1 MKFPNDSNMV
11 STHLLRLVAL
21 AVLSV
26 SVASCG
32 LFGDKEEKQP
42 LYYSA
47 EEMPPLQIP
56 DGLDTPTASNA
67 LVIYTPVAPLPQR
80 EIKTSPPRISSQTAG
95 EEDGSSIQWSSEG
108 AYLLIEDTEESV
120 FRRLGLV
127 IERSG
132 LAVSEAQNDKGYN
145 FDYSHNSSDPDEG
158 FFGKMAFWRHD
169 APNYSGSYQAVT
181 RPDEESTR
189 VFIKNADGSDAD
201 PDAAEHLLAILGERL
216 G

>member
-1 MKFPNDSNMV
+1 MKFPSHLRLV
-11 STHLLRLVAL
+11 STHSVRLVSL
-21 AVLSV
+21 AVLGV

-47 EEMPPLQIP
+47 EESAPLQIP
-56 DGLDTPTASNA
+56 DGLDRPTASNA
-67 LVIYTPVAPLPQR
+67 LVIYTPIAPLPKR
-80 EIKTSPPRISSQTAG
+80 EIKTAPPRISSQSAG
-95 EEDGSSIQWSSEG
+95 EEDGTSIQWSSNG
-108 AYLLIEDTEESV
+108 AYLLVEDTEDGV
-120 FRRLGLV
+120 LRRLGLV

-132 LAVSEAQNDKGYN
+132 LAVSKAQNDKGYN

-158 FFGKMAFWRHD
+158 FFSKMAFWRD
-169 APNYSGSYQAVT
+169 DVPNYSGSYQAVT

-189 VFIKNADGSDAD
+189 IFIKNADGSDAD